1 MPETPAPLPFVMHG
15 AREVLD
21 AGAVHIEQQI
31 IALEGA
37 VGSNSGLAFDVAK
50 TLLESACKT
59 VLSER
64 ECGYDNGWDLPK
76 LLKETLGQLRLVP
89 AGLDGE
95 REVSESLRRRRA
107 VYKRLSR
114 ASVSCEIRTASPHTV
129 RKPRFS
135 SLRPFKLC

>member
-1 MPETPAPLPFVMHG
+1 M
-15 AREVLD
+15 
-21 AGAVHIEQQI
+21 QQPPTSSGKSLRLKKPSRRI
-31 IALEGA
+31 
-37 VGSNSGLAFDVAK
+37 GLAFDLAK

-64 ECGYDNGWDLPK
+64 KCNYDNGWDLPK
-76 LLKETLGQLRLVP
+76 LLKEALGQLRLVP

-95 REVSESLRRRRA
+95 REVSESLRRMA
-107 VYKRLSR
+107 GGLSR
-114 ASVSCEIRTASPHTV
+114 ASVSCEIHTASPHTV